1 MIQLKHAGIYV
12 KDLQKESDFYKKVF
26 NMHVICENAKQE
38 DELIKDVLQ
47 NQSSSVM
54 LTKLITDQGKQSGVG
69 DMIELVQVNFPVEE
83 VSKKNLFN
91 IGSTHIALGVDDMDN
106 TVKKI
111 LELGGKLVTKIHT
124 MDNGNKCCFCADPEG
139 NYLELIMRAKS

>member
-12 KDLQKESDFYKKVF
+12 KDLQKEGDFYKSVF
-26 NMHVICENAKQE
+26 NMHVICENVKQE

-54 LTKLITDQGKQSGVG
+54 LTKLITDQGKQSGVD
-69 DMIELVQVNFPVEE
+69 DMIELVQVSFPVEE
-83 VSKKNLFN
+83 VSKRNLFN
-91 IGSTHIALGVDDMDN
+91 IGSTHIAFGVDDMDN

-124 MDNGNKCCFCADPEG
+124 MDNGNKCCFCSDPEG